1 LRNFYVKSDLLKV
14 IGAING
20 APTIGLMTHVH
31 GDGDAFGS
39 LLALRDILESLG
51 KKVIIFSNEALP
63 KYLEYRRE
71 EARYNPIGSYRA
83 VDLFIGVDVAGK
95 KRFTIPEIFDTAK
108 EKGVKTLIIDHH
120 AEGDIYPFV
129 DFAWQKTDI
138 SSTAEMIYWLAVELG
153 VKFDKTL
160 AEFLLWGIETDTYF
174 LSNKN
179 VFATTK
185 KARASLLNYG
195 ASTEDIKANTKAVSP
210 TSNTDFMLA
219 VHDRMIEN
227 KAEKLIFTYVTVE
240 DRERFG
246 FETPVSS
253 AVASNLEY
261 EYHPRVS
268 TVIEQA
274 TPKVIKVSMRSNHS
288 EVDVAKI
295 AASYHGGGHLRA
307 AGFEMEGDAER
318 DFERIVDE
326 ITAKIVDTDSK

>member
-1 LRNFYVKSDLLKV
+1 
-14 IGAING
+14 
-20 APTIGLMTHVH
+20 
-31 GDGDAFGS
+31 
-39 LLALRDILESLG
+39 
-51 KKVIIFSNEALP
+51 
-63 KYLEYRRE
+63 
-71 EARYNPIGSYRA
+71 
-83 VDLFIGVDVAGK
+83 
-95 KRFTIPEIFDTAK
+95 
-108 EKGVKTLIIDHH
+108 
-120 AEGDIYPFV
+120 
-129 DFAWQKTDI
+129 
-138 SSTAEMIYWLAVELG
+138 
-153 VKFDKTL
+153 
-160 AEFLLWGIETDTYF
+160 
-174 LSNKN
+174 
-179 VFATTK
+179 
-185 KARASLLNYG
+185 
-195 ASTEDIKANTKAVSP
+195 
-210 TSNTDFMLA
+210 
-219 VHDRMIEN
+219 MIEN